1 VKEIFSELSW
11 PKFYQCCGRIYRN
24 KTSQNLRNIAK
35 HFGFSY
41 FKVDEEETLLRTLDN
56 FFKPEEKPKIL
67 EINTSE
73 IQNADVLKDYFNALK

>member
-1 VKEIFSELSW
+1 MDEFIATKHH
-11 PKFYQCCGRIYRN
+11 
-24 KTSQNLRNIAK
+24 KTCEHIAK

-73 IQNADVLKDYFNALK
+73 IQNADVLKNYFNALK